1 MYVYIYVIPM
11 YIYIILLIFFLY
23 VAIFKMNYS
32 HFVKYHGRFD
42 KVVHLCIH
50 ESVVKMARGTL
61 RTRVS
66 SMSKISEGNQSKC
79 INI

>member
-1 MYVYIYVIPM
+1 MITLKLIIAFCVIEFKISKCFNTLLYKYVIPM
-11 YIYIILLIFFLY
+11 YVYVYYFTFFLS

-50 ESVVKMARGTL
+50 ESVVKMA
-61 RTRVS
+61 
-66 SMSKISEGNQSKC
+66 
-79 INI
+79 